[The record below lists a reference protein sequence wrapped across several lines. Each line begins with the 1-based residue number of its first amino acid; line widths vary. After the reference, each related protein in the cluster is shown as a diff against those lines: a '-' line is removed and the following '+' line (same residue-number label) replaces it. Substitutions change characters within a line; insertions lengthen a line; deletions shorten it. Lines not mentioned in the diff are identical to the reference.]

1 MTMIK
6 QTVCVL
12 AAALAL
18 SLTACSDHQ
27 EEKVVKIS
35 FSNVTSES
43 ARQAGERF
51 KEIAEAESGGTLKIN
66 IFPDNQLGDDRVV
79 VETTRFGDIDIGVS
93 STSPIATMYSD
104 FYIFDIPFL
113 FLGKEDAYAKLDGET
128 GQQILDGME
137 DIGLKGLAFWENG
150 FRSLT
155 TVKKPVHVPDDLKGI
170 KVRTME
176 NEIHIA
182 AWKSFGANPTP
193 MAHAEVFTA
202 LQQGTIDAAEN
213 AIGVIDVNK
222 FMEVQEHIS
231 LTEHVY
237 TPYIVCMNLE
247 KFHSLTARQQE
258 AILKAAKESTD
269 YQRELSSQYEAE
281 IVEGFKNEGKD
292 VIEITEDE
300 KSLFQQKVIEAG
312 IFELVK
318 GKVDHPDYVEE
329 WLKRDG
335 GVE

>member
-1 MTMIK
+1 MKVKK
-6 QTVCVL
+6 QTVCVF
-12 AAALAL
+12 AAMLAL
-18 SLTACSDHQ
+18 SLTACASRKDDGI
-27 EEKVVKIS
+27 VKIS

-51 KEIAEAESGGTLKIN
+51 KEIAEAESDGTLKIN
-66 IFPDNQLGDDRVV
+66 MFPDNQLGDDRVV
-79 VETTRFGDIDIGVS
+79 IETTRFGDIDIGVS
-93 STSPIATMYSD
+93 STSPVATMYSD
-104 FYIFDIPFL
+104 FYVFDIPFL
-113 FLGKEDAYAKLDGET
+113 FLGKEDAYAKLDGEI

-137 DIGLKGLAFWENG
+137 RIGLKGLAFWENG

-155 TVKKPVHVPDDLKGI
+155 TVKKPVHVPDDLKGV

-222 FMEVQEHIS
+222 FMEVQDHIS

-247 KFHSLTARQQE
+247 KFNSLTEKQQE
-258 AILKAAKESTD
+258 AILMAARKSTQ
-269 YQRELSSQYEAE
+269 YQRELSGQYEAE
-281 IVEGFKNEGKD
+281 IIQGFRDEGKD
-292 VIEITEDE
+292 VIEITEAD
-300 KSLFQQKVIEAG
+300 KSLFQQRVIDAG
-312 IFELVK
+312 IFDLVK
-318 GKVDHPDYVEE
+318 GKVEHPEYVDA
-329 WLKRDG
+329 WLKKEG
-335 GVE
+335 GVS